1 MSATTDSILSLVK
14 TRQDLAKKIGK
25 IKESKG
31 TPIEN
36 VKVEEKLRQHAHLYS
51 SLVGLEDKL
60 ALALTNTLIES
71 SKEVQRKQIFYGKIA
86 SFLRKRKI
94 ERVLIVGAGRMG
106 GWFASYFRSVGLE
119 VILFDKEENIARK
132 RAQELDCKHGTSIE
146 SMANES
152 DLVIVAVPISET
164 NREIDSLEKV
174 VGNSLPQAIIEVS
187 SIKQPIRNHKK
198 AAVPIISI
206 HPLFGASSEHYEAN
220 TVVLIQ
226 DNKRKSDR
234 DFELA
239 SGIFP
244 HFRILQVSS
253 KEHDKQ
259 MAFMLSLPH
268 ILALSFGQVISHNR
282 FQINDLM
289 QTPSF
294 IALKQLATNVF
305 EENPEVYYEIQSS
318 NQFTPKV
325 LRELIEAIQKLSW
338 CVEQKDRSAFKKFVE
353 RSKKDKKASS

>member
-1 MSATTDSILSLVK
+1 MSAITKSILSLVK
-14 TRQDLAKKIGK
+14 TRQDLARNIGK
-25 IKESKG
+25 IKESMG

-36 VKVEEKLRQHAHLYS
+36 VEVEEKLRQHVRSHS

-60 ALALTNTLIES
+60 ALALTDVLIES
-71 SKEVQRKQIFYGKIA
+71 SKEVQREQIFYRKIA

-94 ERVLIVGAGRMG
+94 ERILIVGAGRMG

-119 VILFDKEENIARK
+119 VILFDKDENIARK
-132 RAQELDCKHGTSIE
+132 RAQELYCKHGTSIE
-146 SMANES
+146 STANES
-152 DLVIVAVPISET
+152 DLIIVAVPISET
-164 NREIDSLEKV
+164 NREVSRLEKV
-174 VGNSLPQAIIEVS
+174 LGNSSPQAIIEVS
-187 SIKQPIRNHKK
+187 SIKQPIRNYKK
-198 AAVPIISI
+198 VAVPIVSI
-206 HPLFGASSEHYEAN
+206 HPLFGASSEHYEPN

-226 DNKRKSDR
+226 DNKRKSNR

-244 HFRILQVSS
+244 HFKILQMSS

-268 ILALSFGQVISHNR
+268 ILALSFAKVISRNR
-282 FQINDLM
+282 FQLNDQM

-294 IALKQLATNVF
+294 FALSQLAANVF

-318 NQFTPKV
+318 NEFTPKV
-325 LRELIEAIQKLSW
+325 LRELVKAIQKLSL
-338 CVEQKDRSAFKKFVE
+338 CVEQKDRSAFKKFVKS
-353 RSKKDKKASS
+353 SKNGKKASS